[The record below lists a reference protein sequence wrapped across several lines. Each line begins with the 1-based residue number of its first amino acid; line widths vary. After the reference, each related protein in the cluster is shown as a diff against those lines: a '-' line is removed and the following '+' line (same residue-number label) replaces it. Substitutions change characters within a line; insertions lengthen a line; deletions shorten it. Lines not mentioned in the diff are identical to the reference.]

1 MFTKF
6 IYQPLLNL
14 AVLLY
19 GTAGFHDL
27 GFTIVFM
34 TVLVRVAMLPLSL
47 KAARSQRELAALA
60 PELEQLKEKH
70 KGDTAAQ
77 SEAVMRL
84 YRERGVSPL
93 AGCLPLLIQLPLLI
107 GLYQVFIG
115 IFKPDALTLLYA
127 AVPHPSA
134 INHVSF
140 GFLDVSAPARI
151 LAIIAGVLQFVQARM
166 ALTTQPQTT
175 QGAAMS
181 KQMAYLLPVMIIVIG
196 WNLPAG
202 LTLYWITTT
211 LFSIAEQL
219 YLQRRSVILA
229 K

>member
-1 MFTKF
+1 MFTKL

-14 AVLLY
+14 AILVY

-27 GFTIVFM
+27 GVTIIVM

-60 PELEQLKEKH
+60 PDLERLKEQH
-70 KGDTAAQ
+70 KGNNSAQ

-107 GLYQVFIG
+107 GLYRVFVG
-115 IFKPDALTLLYA
+115 IFKPDVLSLLYA
-127 AVPHPSA
+127 AVPHPDT
-134 INHVSF
+134 INHISF

-151 LAIIAGVLQFVQARM
+151 LAIIAGALQFLQARM
-166 ALTTQPQTT
+166 ALVSQPQTAQT
-175 QGAAMS
+175 AAMS
-181 KQMAYLLPVMIIVIG
+181 KQMAYMLPVMIVVIG

-202 LTLYWITTT
+202 LTLYWIVTT

-219 YLQRRSVILA
+219 YLRRRSGILTP
-229 K
+229 